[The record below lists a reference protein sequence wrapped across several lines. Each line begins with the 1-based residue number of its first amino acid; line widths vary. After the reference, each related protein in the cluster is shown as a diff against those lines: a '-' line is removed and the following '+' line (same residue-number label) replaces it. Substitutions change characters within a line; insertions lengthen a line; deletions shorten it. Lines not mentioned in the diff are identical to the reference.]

1 MVQLY
6 NRSSSTTT
14 TTTTTTTQH
23 QQYATTKPSVTRRS
37 LGSWSSS
44 MSKKNKINTSNA
56 KLLISYKTLLIIIL
70 LTVLLHTHIS
80 SNVLLSK
87 SLDSDNMN
95 DHNDINGLGL
105 PDRSKRKQQQQQ
117 RIRQSQQEQQTR
129 TTTTTAT
136 KDDERGSNQQVIS
149 TPASPQSP
157 SLSSQSSQSS
167 SRPPPPPHSDEQPY
181 RKWAY
186 VYLMGGVHPKKP
198 YYRGYL
204 YNILVSK
211 YILEMHNSTA
221 DVVVMV
227 QMSSEAK
234 HLNRLPEMDAK
245 LLREMNIHIHY
256 LPKPPILE
264 DDFYHLQLSKFQIL
278 GLTNYS
284 RAFFLDADVM
294 PFCNTDYMFELS
306 EPPTVGTQPPLLKE
320 NVILAWKGNPA
331 AGSYFMLKPGIHE
344 LDELNMVIAR
354 HEEEARQLPYPYFD
368 KVRGWGHEIK
378 PPDYWR
384 GFSGYEN
391 RTKWEYHGDFADQ
404 GLLYYWTK
412 YVKQNVSI
420 VAGREIENWSSTE
433 KLFPTV
439 FTNDTHPNVTSTLH
453 LEEIIKDNFLMNYTC
468 LPLDKGYRGSYGGNF
483 PTAYGKAPYRDFYH
497 FVGHTKVWENP
508 PKKTKFDSIDECKE
522 PRDYWLYNLGL
533 VQQRLN
539 ISKIRWKPMAE
550 NAGGPPLGRFPLHTS
565 IHDDS
570 EQAKRAEKK
579 K

>member
-1 MVQLY
+1 MVQQLY
-6 NRSSSTTT
+6 NRSSTATST
-14 TTTTTTTQH
+14 
-23 QQYATTKPSVTRRS
+23 QQNYATTKTSPTTRRS
-37 LGSWSSS
+37 LGSLSLSSNS
-44 MSKKNKINTSNA
+44 NKKKNTPSNNA
-56 KLLISYKTLLIIIL
+56 KFLISYKSLLIIIL

-80 SNVLLSK
+80 SNVVLLN
-87 SLDSDNMN
+87 SLDGNSDSNN
-95 DHNDINGLGL
+95 GHNQHNRLGL
-105 PDRSKRKQQQQQ
+105 PDRSKQKRKQRQPIQQ
-117 RIRQSQQEQQTR
+117 RQRD
-129 TTTTTAT
+129 TTTITTSEEAF
-136 KDDERGSNQQVIS
+136 GSKQQAIG

-157 SLSSQSSQSS
+157 SLAQSSSQSL
-167 SRPPPPPHSDEQPY
+167 PPPYERPY

-211 YILEMHNSTA
+211 YILEIHNSTA

-306 EPPTVGTQPPLLKE
+306 EPSQLVGTSPTQKPLLKE

-331 AGSYFMLKPGIHE
+331 AGSYFMLKPGVEE
-344 LDELNMVIAR
+344 LNELNMVIAR

-384 GFSGYEN
+384 GFTGWEN

-404 GLLYYWTK
+404 GLLYYWSK

-420 VAGREIENWSSTE
+420 VVGREVENWSSTE

-439 FTNDTHPNVTSTLH
+439 YTNDTHPNVTSTLH
-453 LEEIIKDNFLMNYTC
+453 LEEIIPENYLMNYTC

-483 PTAYGKAPYRDFYH
+483 PSAYEKAPYRDFYH

-508 PKKTKFDSIDECKE
+508 PKRTKFNSIEECKE
-522 PRDYWLYNLGL
+522 PREYWLYYLGL

-539 ISKIRWKPMAE
+539 ITKIRWKPMAE